1 MSLLYSSVMLILRLE
16 QTSRGF
22 LEFLVAHQELHQQG
36 SLRCIHTV
44 MRMLMTDHA
53 HHGSN
58 RFFFLALEL
67 FPFGFDSFD
76 EHIEFFAR
84 LDLMAQRRTVT
95 LK

>member
-1 MSLLYSSVMLILRLE
+1 
-16 QTSRGF
+16 
-22 LEFLVAHQELHQQG
+22 
-36 SLRCIHTV
+36 
-44 MRMLMTDHA
+44 MRMLMTGHA

-58 RFFFLALEL
+58 HFFFLALEI

-95 LK
+95 MKELQLKKKNVAFVIKKVKHYVRMSRRRSYFLPFDTKPKMALHVL

>member
-1 MSLLYSSVMLILRLE
+1 MYLQYSSVMLILRLE
-16 QTSRGF
+16 QTPCGF
-22 LEFLVAHQELHQQG
+22 LEFLVAHQLHHQG

-58 RFFFLALEL
+58 HFFFLALEL
-67 FPFGFDSFD
+67 FPFDFDSFD
-76 EHIEFFAR
+76 EHIEFFVC
-84 LDLMAQRRTVT
+84 LDLMAQRRTVM